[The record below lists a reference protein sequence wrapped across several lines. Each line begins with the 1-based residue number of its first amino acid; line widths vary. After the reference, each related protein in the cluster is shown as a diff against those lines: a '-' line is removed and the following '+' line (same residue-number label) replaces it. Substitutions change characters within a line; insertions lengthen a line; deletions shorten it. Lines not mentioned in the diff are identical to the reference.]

1 MPEGEPGGVP
11 GRQTLVG
18 ESTWEAEAPPGKFV
32 TVRYQDIVLTARK
45 VRANLEKKT
54 VVAEG
59 DVVLEQG
66 ASRLTGQRIDF
77 DLAEKVGV
85 VTDAKLDLE
94 GGVHLRGALLA
105 KVGPRSFTMTDG
117 RITACEGEKPAW
129 EFTTSRGRFTL
140 EEYAHFSSTTF
151 KMGGVP
157 LLFLPY
163 LVWPVL
169 RERASGFMI
178 PVIGY
183 NSNRGGYLGLS
194 YYWAIS
200 RSVDATFVG
209 DLYSKGWYGVG
220 TELRARPT
228 LGTRFSGLYYTVWDP
243 GASTWQWKTAGT
255 LVSDDIAPR
264 LRGVVNW
271 LDYSDLNFW
280 QGYETSFNLASLRSV
295 GTDAFLTWN
304 PDPFSLNLR
313 YSREK
318 AILGDTNV
326 ILEREPA
333 LEASLRPIPV
343 FSNAAFVE
351 GDGQAGLLFAN
362 RGPGQPTGTYSRFDL
377 FPRVAVPLPIAPW
390 LSAQASGGARL
401 TSYGMSLD
409 PTATMLLPETYNRLY
424 GTAGL
429 ELTGPSFSRIFDV
442 TWGDFTKLKHVIEPR
457 IDYAYQSDPGDLS
470 RTPLFDEIDAVTAT
484 NAVRYALVQRLLA
497 KGEKGS
503 AREIASLEIGETYYL
518 TLPGTGTS
526 FGPSPLASK
535 LGTIDTILRVV
546 AGPGFNLDGRA
557 SWDLKANQLTS
568 SSVTTNWVSG
578 DSSAALSYFYSNP
591 VIVPPAPGVKVPSP
605 ASSQI
610 RVFGGAPIVKN
621 LLRLDVSA
629 NYDLTNGK
637 MLEWRSLLTFQGSC
651 YKILV
656 EYRDI
661 QVGTIPSRDFRIA
674 LNLKNI
680 GSFLDVRGS
689 LAQ

>member
-1 MPEGEPGGVP
+1 VPEGEAGGPP

-18 ESTWEAEAPPGKFV
+18 ESSWEAEAPPGKLV
-32 TVRYQDIVLTARK
+32 TVTYQDIKLTARK

-66 ASRLTGQRIDF
+66 ASRLAGVRIDF

-85 VTDAKLDLE
+85 VTDGKLDLE

-105 KVGPRSFTMTDG
+105 KVGPRSFTLTDG

-140 EEYAHFSSTTF
+140 EEYAHFSQTTF
-151 KMGGVP
+151 RMGGVP
-157 LLFLPY
+157 LLYLPY

-178 PVIGY
+178 PVVGY
-183 NSNRGGYLGLS
+183 NSNRGGYLGLAW
-194 YYWAIS
+194 YWAIS

-220 TELRARPT
+220 TEFRAAPT
-228 LGTRFSGLYYTVWDP
+228 AGTRFAGLYYTVWDP
-243 GASTWQWKTAGT
+243 GTSRWQWKTAGA
-255 LVSDDIAPR
+255 LVSDDIGPR

-295 GTDAFLTWN
+295 GSNAFLTWN
-304 PDPFSLNLR
+304 PDPLSLNFR

-318 AILGDTNV
+318 AILGATDV
-326 ILEREPA
+326 ILSREPA
-333 LEASLRPIPV
+333 LEAALRPIPV
-343 FSNAAFVE
+343 FSQLAYVE
-351 GDGQAGLLFAN
+351 GNGQAGLLYAN
-362 RGPGQPTGTYSRFDL
+362 RGPGQPSGTYSRFDL

-401 TSYGMSLD
+401 TSYGRSLD
-409 PTATMLLPETYNRLY
+409 AKGTTLLPETYGRFY
-424 GTAGL
+424 ATAGL
-429 ELTGPSFSRIFDV
+429 ELTGPSFSRIFGV
-442 TWGDFTKLKHVIEPR
+442 TWGDFTKVKHVIEPR
-457 IDYAYQSDPGDLS
+457 VDYAYQSDPGTLW

-497 KGEKGS
+497 KGQKGS
-503 AREIASLEIGETYYL
+503 AREIASLEIGQTYYF
-518 TLPGTGTS
+518 TLPGAGTS
-526 FGPSPLASK
+526 FGPSPLVSK
-535 LGTIDTILRVV
+535 QGPIDTILRVV

-557 SWDLKANQLTS
+557 SWDVKASQLTS
-568 SSVTTNWVSG
+568 SSVTANWVSG
-578 DSSAALSYFYSNP
+578 NSSVALSYFFSNP
-591 VIVPPAPGVKVPSP
+591 VTVAPPPGVDVPS
-605 ASSQI
+605 ATSSQI
-610 RVFGGAPIVKN
+610 RFFGGAPILRN
-621 LLRLDVSA
+621 LLRFDISA

-637 MLEWRSLLTFQGSC
+637 MLESRSLLTFQGSC

-661 QVGTIPSRDFRIA
+661 RVGTIPSRDFRIA

-689 LAQ
+689 IQ

>member
-1 MPEGEPGGVP
+1 MPEGSPEGPP
-11 GRQTLVG
+11 GRQRLVG
-18 ESTWEAEAPPGKFV
+18 ESTYEAEAPPGKFV
-32 TVRYQDIVLTARK
+32 TVTYQDIRLTARK
-45 VRANLEKKT
+45 VRYNFEKKT

-66 ASRLTGQRIDF
+66 ASRLTGVRIDF

-85 VTDAKLDLE
+85 VTDGKLDLE
-94 GGVHLRGALLA
+94 GGVHLRGALIA
-105 KVGPRSFTMTDG
+105 KVGPRSFTLTDG

-140 EEYAHFSSTTF
+140 EEYAHFSDTIF

-157 LLFLPY
+157 LLYLPY

-178 PVIGY
+178 PVVGY
-183 NSNRGGYLGLS
+183 NSDRGGYLGLA

-200 RSVDATFVG
+200 RSVDVTFVG
-209 DLYSKGWYGVG
+209 DLYSKGWYGIG

-243 GASTWQWKTAGT
+243 GTSSWQWKTTGT
-255 LVSDDIAPR
+255 LVSDDIGPR

-280 QGYETSFNLASLRSV
+280 QGYETSFNLASLRSI
-295 GTDAFLTWN
+295 GSDAFLTWN
-304 PDPFSLNLR
+304 PDPFSVNFR

-318 AILGDTNV
+318 AILGATDV
-326 ILEREPA
+326 ILEREPT
-333 LEASLRPIPV
+333 LEAALRPIPV
-343 FSNAAFVE
+343 FSQGAFVE
-351 GDGQAGLLFAN
+351 ANGQAGLLYAD
-362 RGPGQPTGTYSRFDL
+362 RGPGQPSGTYSRFDI
-377 FPRVAVPLPIAPW
+377 FPKVAVPLPIAPW

-401 TSYGMSLD
+401 TSYGKSLD
-409 PTATMLLPETYNRLY
+409 PTATLLLPETYNRLY

-442 TWGDFTKLKHVIEPR
+442 KWGDFTKLKHVIEPR
-457 IDYAYQSDPGDLS
+457 IDYSWQSDPGDLS

-484 NAVRYALVQRLLA
+484 NSVRYALVQRLLA
-497 KGEKGS
+497 KAEKGS
-503 AREIASLEIGETYYL
+503 AREIASLEIGQTYSF
-518 TLPGTGTS
+518 TLPGAGTS

-535 LGTIDTILRVV
+535 LGTIDTVLRVV

-557 SWDLKANQLTS
+557 SWDMKASQLTS

-578 DSSAALSYFYSNP
+578 ESSAALSYFYSNP
-591 VIVPPAPGVKVPSP
+591 VVAPPPPGVDVPS
-605 ASSQI
+605 ASSSQI
-610 RVFGGAPIVKN
+610 RFFGGVPILKK

-637 MLEWRSLLTFQGSC
+637 MLESRSLLTFQGSC

-661 QVGTIPSRDFRIA
+661 RVGTIPSRDFRIA

-680 GSFLDVRGS
+680 GNFLDVRGS
-689 LAQ
+689 LSQ

>member
-1 MPEGEPGGVP
+1 VPEGEPGGAP
-11 GRQTLVG
+11 GRQKLVG
-18 ESTWEAEAPPGKFV
+18 ESNWEAEAPPGKFV
-32 TVRYQDIVLTARK
+32 TITYQDIRLTARK
-45 VRANLEKKT
+45 VRYNFEKKT

-66 ASRLTGQRIDF
+66 ASRLSGARIDF

-85 VTDAKLDLE
+85 VTEGKLDLE

-105 KVGPRSFTMTDG
+105 KVGPRSFTLTDG

-140 EEYAHFSSTTF
+140 EEYAHFSETTF
-151 KMGGVP
+151 RMGGVP
-157 LLFLPY
+157 LLYLPY

-178 PVIGY
+178 PVVGY
-183 NSNRGGYLGLS
+183 NSNRGGYLGLQ
-194 YYWAIS
+194 YYWAVS

-209 DLYSKGWYGVG
+209 DLYTKGWYGLG
-220 TELRARPT
+220 TEFRAAPSA
-228 LGTRFSGLYYTVWDP
+228 GTRFAGLYYTVWDP
-243 GASTWQWKTAGT
+243 DGSTWQWKTTGM

-264 LRGVVNW
+264 IRGVVNW

-280 QGYETSFNLASLRSV
+280 QGYETSFNLASIRSV
-295 GTDAFLTWN
+295 GSNAFLTWN
-304 PDPFSLNLR
+304 PDPFSVNFR

-333 LEASLRPIPV
+333 LEAALRPIPI
-343 FSNAAFVE
+343 FTNAAFIE
-351 GDGQAGLLFAN
+351 GNGQAGLLFAN
-362 RGPGQPTGTYSRFDL
+362 RGPGQPSGTYSRLDI

-390 LSAQASGGARL
+390 LSAQVSGGARL
-401 TSYGMSLD
+401 TSYGKSLD

-424 GTAGL
+424 GTAAL

-442 TWGDFTKLKHVIEPR
+442 KWGDFTKVKHVLEPR
-457 IDYAYQSDPGDLS
+457 IDYAYQSDPGTLS
-470 RTPLFDEIDAVTAT
+470 KTPLFDEIDAVTAT
-484 NAVRYALVQRLLA
+484 NALRYALVQRLLA

-503 AREIASLEIGETYYL
+503 AREIASLEIGQTYYVS
-518 TLPGTGTS
+518 LPGTGTS

-535 LGTIDTILRVV
+535 LSTIDTVLRVV

-557 SWDLKANQLTS
+557 SWDLKASQLTS

-578 DSSAALSYFYSNP
+578 GSSVALSYFFSNP
-591 VIVPPAPGVKVPSP
+591 VVAAPPAGVDVPSS

-610 RVFGGAPIVKN
+610 RFFGGAPILRN
-621 LLRLDVSA
+621 LLRFDIAA

-637 MLEWRSLLTFQGSC
+637 MLESRSLLTFQGSC

-661 QVGTIPSRDFRIA
+661 RVGTVPSRDFRIA
-674 LNLKNI
+674 LNLKNV

-689 LAQ
+689 IQ